1 MSMQVVTDLFKK
13 NELDAALQE
22 VQAVIK
28 NDPTD
33 QAYRLTYAEIL
44 CIQGD
49 LEKADKQLEVVVK
62 QAPKN
67 VMELLNWRQ
76 LIRAEQKRQDWFQQ
90 GAVPTFL
97 EKNERLET
105 LLRVGVELRSNNIE
119 EAEKLIA
126 SLEEGRPTV
135 DVVYGDNQ
143 QATELRDLD
152 DTCSDFVEVLTSK
165 GDYYWITFDQLLSIE
180 FEEPQRFLDTIW
192 RRATIHT
199 TTGIDGVVFI
209 PAIYA
214 NSESVSEKMGT
225 TTDWTALSENLYC
238 GKGQKIWL
246 FGEQDIPLME
256 LTSITFNHDS
266 A

>member
-1 MSMQVVTDLFKK
+1 MSMQAVTDLFK
-13 NELDAALQE
+13 NSELDAALQE
-22 VQAVIK
+22 VQTVIK

-33 QAYRLTYAEIL
+33 QVYRLAYAEIL

-49 LEKADKQLEVVVK
+49 LERADKQLEVVVK

-67 VMELLNWRQ
+67 VMELLTWRQ
-76 LIRAEQKRQDWFQQ
+76 LIRAEQKRQDWYNE

-105 LLRVGVELRSNNIE
+105 LLKVGVELRDKNIS

-126 SLEEGRPTV
+126 SLEQTRPTV
-135 DVVYGDNQ
+135 EVLYGDGQ
-143 QATELRDLD
+143 QASQLRDLD
-152 DTCSDFVEVLTSK
+152 DMCSDFVEVLTSK
-165 GDYYWITFDQLLSIE
+165 GEYYWITFDQLLSIE

-214 NSESVSEKMGT
+214 KSESVSEKMGKS
-225 TTDWTALSENLYC
+225 TDWIAISENLYC

-246 FGEQDIPLME
+246 FGEQDIPIME
-256 LTSITFNHDS
+256 LTSLTFS
-266 A
+266 